1 MKHLTAGEYIAAQ
14 QEQIDRLQVELQ
26 KCRSAMTDVSLA
38 ITMPPDQIRTAGK
51 PVFAEVRKRLGP
63 YSRDLLLPLIDAREA
78 YGIAKYGQTLLTDDG
93 RDTPT
98 EVVNEMLDALA
109 YVTKW
114 AMQEPANQN
123 AREYHRQIQVM
134 LADMV
139 DYINMIRVMEKYL

>member
-1 MKHLTAGEYIAAQ
+1 
-14 QEQIDRLQVELQ
+14 
-26 KCRSAMTDVSLA
+26 MTDTRLA
-38 ITMPPDQIRTAGK
+38 ITIPPDQIRTAGK
-51 PVFAEVRKRLGP
+51 PVFAEVRKRLLP

-78 YGIAKYGQTLLTDDG
+78 YGVAKYGQTLLTDDG

-98 EVVNEMLDALA
+98 EVVNELLDALA

-123 AREYHRQIQVM
+123 VREYHRQIQVM

-139 DYINMIRVMEKYL
+139 DYINMIRMMEAHL

>member
-1 MKHLTAGEYIAAQ
+1 MKHLDVGEYIAEQ
-14 QEQIDRLQVELQ
+14 QARIDRLQAELEA
-26 KCRSAMTDVSLA
+26 CRTNLNNGHAPPSLA
-38 ITMPPDQIRTAGK
+38 ITIPPAQIRTAGK
-51 PVFAEVRKRLGP
+51 PVFPELRKRLLP

-109 YVTKW
+109 YITKW
-114 AMQEPANQN
+114 AIQEPANQN
-123 AREYHRQIQVM
+123 VREYHRQIQVM

-139 DYINMIRVMEKYL
+139 DYINMIR

>member
-1 MKHLTAGEYIAAQ
+1 
-14 QEQIDRLQVELQ
+14 
-26 KCRSAMTDVSLA
+26 MTDTSLA
-38 ITMPPDQIRTAGK
+38 ITIPPDQIRTAGK

-98 EVVNEMLDALA
+98 EVVNELLDALA

-123 AREYHRQIQVM
+123 VREYHRQIQVM

-139 DYINMIRVMEKYL
+139 DYINMIRLMEKYL